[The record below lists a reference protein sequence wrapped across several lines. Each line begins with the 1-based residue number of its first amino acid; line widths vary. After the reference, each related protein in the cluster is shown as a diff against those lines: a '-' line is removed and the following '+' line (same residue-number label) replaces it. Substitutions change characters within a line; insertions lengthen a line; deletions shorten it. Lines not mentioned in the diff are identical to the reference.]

1 VVSGAQPQCA
11 SAYRSGQNLR
21 GVGIEDRLIFGRYSL
36 VAEGFNRRAVV
47 ENLRNYAI
55 PYKMKQGINSR
66 RTGNLLSRAGNL
78 LRLAGNCPPGGS
90 QLSSSRMWAW
100 LNSSLHFQVR
110 ILSGQPYTS
119 LIRPCIFSFR
129 GLRNSPDTS
138 PSRVFRISAAQA
150 IVDSAF
156 PMSSS
161 WCHRFDASIPAKLQ
175 SFLPRAISMMTMSI
189 EPLLSLKPTT
199 IPNDRGVRGG
209 PSHNHIRFI
218 RFNFFSEGHLA
229 TTSER

>member
-1 VVSGAQPQCA
+1 
-11 SAYRSGQNLR
+11 
-21 GVGIEDRLIFGRYSL
+21 
-36 VAEGFNRRAVV
+36 
-47 ENLRNYAI
+47 
-55 PYKMKQGINSR
+55 MKQGINSR

-110 ILSGQPYTS
+110 IPSGQPYTS

-175 SFLPRAISMMTMSI
+175 SFLPRSISMMTMSI